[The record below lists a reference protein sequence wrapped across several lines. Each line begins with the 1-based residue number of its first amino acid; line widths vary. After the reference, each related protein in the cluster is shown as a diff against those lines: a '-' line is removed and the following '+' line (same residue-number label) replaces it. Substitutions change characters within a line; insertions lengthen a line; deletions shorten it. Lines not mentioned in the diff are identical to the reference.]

1 MSGKFPKREQDN
13 NSNWMGDKIERK
25 QLNDLRTGIAGISFL
40 VYAAILNLVV
50 GMADPWGFGLAFVLA
65 LLSAAYKPLVQLVA
79 NILLAINM
87 RRK

>member
-1 MSGKFPKREQDN
+1 MPVKLSQQEQDN

-25 QLNDLRTGIAGISFL
+25 QLNDLRMGIAGISFL

-50 GMADPWGFGLAFVLA
+50 GMTESWGFGLAFVLA

-79 NILLAINM
+79 TILLAINM